1 MEIIYKEFILKR
13 NYNQTRQLE
22 VEQAILATFHNKAD
36 MIREFYRLSRTVNT
50 DAPDEVRPEYLT

>member
-1 MEIIYKEFILKR
+1 MEIINKEFILKR

-36 MIREFYRLSRTVNT
+36 MIREFYRLARTENT

>member
-36 MIREFYRLSRTVNT
+36 MIREFYRLSRTENT
-50 DAPDEVRPEYLT
+50 DATDEVRPEYLT